1 MQYLQESMGDE
12 VDFLPEDNTKIFYKL
27 IVLLWD
33 CVARHAQST
42 QNNKFTTSLWYL
54 KENVKDE
61 VDLLPTDERQSF
73 IQIAIIILGMCGQEY
88 PNTQVYYFFVKF

>member
-1 MQYLQESMGDE
+1 MKLIFCLQI
-12 VDFLPEDNTKIFYKL
+12 NTKIFYKL

-88 PNTQVYYFFVKF
+88 PNTQVYYFFVKC

>member
-1 MQYLQESMGDE
+1 M
-12 VDFLPEDNTKIFYKL
+12 PK
-27 IVLLWD
+27 VL
-33 CVARHAQST
+33 
-42 QNNKFTTSLWYL
+42 KTTSLQHLWYL